1 MAQPPLAIDA
11 RGLSKRY
18 ELGGIGPARLWRA
31 LGRRWPRLAPGARPE
46 TVLPDGTRTAE
57 DHFWALRDVGFQVP
71 AGQIVG
77 VIGHN
82 GSGKST
88 LLKILTRITTP
99 TAGQALLRGRVA
111 SLLEVGTG
119 FHPELTGR
127 ENIFL
132 NGAILGMTRREVAA
146 RFDAIVDF
154 AELARFVDT
163 PVKRY
168 SSGMYVRLAFAVAA
182 HLEPEILLVDEVL
195 AVGDADFQRKCLDR
209 MDGVARSGRTILF
222 VSHNMAAVRRLCER
236 VVVLRAGRVA
246 FDGPVDEGVGAY
258 LGHDPS
264 EAALLCGA
272 QLARHLVRGVDRE
285 ITLECL
291 EIAVLGADGAPRRAF
306 SSTEPVLVRVRFRVL
321 ARTPGANVVVL
332 LADEGGETLLRAERL
347 DDPGAAQTLDP
358 GDYECVMTLPPH
370 LFAERRFHL
379 TVNLQRFTV
388 QHDVYRRVLSF
399 DVHFAGHSITGSTD
413 QSRRGAPLRPLLPW
427 STTPLAPGGHGAAGE
442 RA

>member
-1 MAQPPLAIDA
+1 MDLGATAIDV
-11 RGLSKRY
+11 RGISKRY
-18 ELGGIGPARLWRA
+18 ELGGIGPARLWRG
-31 LGRRWPRLAPGARPE
+31 LGRRWPWLARGARPE
-46 TVLPDGTRTAE
+46 TILPDGTRTAE

-77 VIGHN
+77 IIGKN

-99 TAGQALLRGRVA
+99 TEGRALLRGRVA
-111 SLLEVGTG
+111 SMLEVGTG
-119 FHPELTGR
+119 FHPDLTGR

-132 NGAILGMTRREVAA
+132 NGAILGMTRREVAQ
-146 RFDAIVDF
+146 RFEAIVAF
-154 AELARFVDT
+154 AELERFVDT

-209 MDGVARSGRTILF
+209 MGGVARSGRTILF
-222 VSHNMAAVRRLCER
+222 VSHNMAAVRKLCDR

-246 FDGPVDEGVGAY
+246 FDGPVDQGVGIY
-258 LGHDPS
+258 LEHNPS
-264 EAALLCGA
+264 EAAALSGEE
-272 QLARHLVRGVDRE
+272 LARRLHRGVDRE
-285 ITLECL
+285 ITMQCL
-291 EIAVLGADGAPRRAF
+291 ELAVLGADGAPRRAF
-306 SSTEPVLVRVRFRVL
+306 SSAEPVRVRVRFRVL

-332 LADEGGETLLRAERL
+332 LSDEGGETLLRAERL
-347 DDPGAAQTLDP
+347 DDPAAAPVLEP
-358 GDYECVMTLPPH
+358 GDYESVMTLPPD
-370 LFAERRFHL
+370 LFAERRFFV

-388 QHDVYRRVLSF
+388 QHDVYRRALSF
-399 DVHFAGHSITGSTD
+399 DVHFPGHSITGSTD

-427 STTPLAPGGHGAAGE
+427 STVALAPE
-442 RA
+442 VRL